1 VQAKYPCSPDV
12 VIFRLGSE
20 GGVMRCTV
28 VQRKLFRDS
37 DGELS
42 GPEKIDLD
50 AHLAACESCRREYQ
64 ILTLPNRLARGA
76 PEVRPSPYFFHK
88 LRTQIEDERQ
98 NITVWQ
104 IALVAIRHLI
114 PALAA
119 ITLALLSVFAY
130 LQLRG
135 PETDLYR
142 EYRVF
147 LSEEPPNRI
156 VVADQ
161 GEITDENV
169 LSAIADREA
178 NHRRNQDL
186 K

>member
-1 VQAKYPCSPDV
+1 
-12 VIFRLGSE
+12 
-20 GGVMRCTV
+20 MRCTV
-28 VQRKLFRDS
+28 VQGKLFRDI

-42 GPEKIDLD
+42 GLERIDLD

-64 ILTLPNRLARGA
+64 ILTLPNQLARGA
-76 PEVRPSPYFFHK
+76 PEVTPSPYFLRK
-88 LRTQIEDERQ
+88 LRTQIEAERQ

-104 IALVAIRHLI
+104 IALVAVRHLV
-114 PALAA
+114 PALAV

-147 LSEEPPNRI
+147 LSEEQPGRI
-156 VVADQ
+156 PVAYQ
-161 GEITDENV
+161 GEITDESV
-169 LSAIADREA
+169 LNAIADREA